1 MRNKLFL
8 LSITLL
14 LTSLL
19 VEAQS
24 QRGVR
29 IGYIDMEYI
38 LESVPEYQESL
49 LELDGKVQRW
59 RKDIENQQ
67 KEIDQMK
74 LNFSNEKVL
83 LTKEL
88 IEEREED
95 IKIKE
100 DALFK
105 YQQDR
110 FGPNGDLMIQ
120 KRQLVQPV
128 QDQVFNAIQEIAGAK
143 QYDFI
148 FDKSADVV
156 MLYAAE
162 RNDISD
168 QVIRMIV
175 RSAKRTQAENKK
187 DKKEI
192 ETRDGL
198 SDEQDKIL
206 NERER
211 AIEGKKNERE
221 ALLEER
227 RKERDSIRAA
237 KQAEFELRRQRILEE
252 RNNPNS
258 GTTEG
263 GGDGKSQ
270 NITNEGETGDKAGV
284 GSGDTKATREAIIT
298 ERKRV
303 QDSIQNAKKLELQLK
318 RNKILEDRQRKQDS
332 IRGTKQNN
340 SAPPVN
346 AGEEDNGESG
356 I

>member
-8 LSITLL
+8 FSISLL
-14 LTSLL
+14 LTSFL

-49 LELDGKVQRW
+49 LQLEGKVQRW

-88 IEEREED
+88 IEERQED

-128 QDQVFNAIQEIAGAK
+128 QDQVFNAVQEIAGNK

-175 RSAKRTQAENKK
+175 RSAKRTQAESKQDKK
-187 DKKEI
+187 DI

-206 NERER
+206 NEREQ
-211 AIEGKKNERE
+211 AIENKKSERE

-227 RKERDSIRAA
+227 RKVRDSIRAA

-258 GTTEG
+258 GGTE

-270 NITNEGETGDKAGV
+270 NIPNEGDTGDKTGMEE
-284 GSGDTKATREAIIT
+284 GDPKATREAIIT

-303 QDSIQNAKKLELQLK
+303 QDSIKNAKKVEFELK
-318 RNKILEDRQRKQDS
+318 RTKILEERQRKQDS
-332 IRGTKQNN
+332 IRGTRQNN
-340 SAPPVN
+340 TAPPVN
-346 AGEEDNGESG
+346 AGEEDNGEGG